1 MNWSSQPPGV
11 APPVAT
17 AGLPSR
23 SPVAISRG
31 HRLRAWAG
39 LMFAWP
45 LMSGSLKPSR
55 SGPSPRTW
63 LRVPAF
69 TFAAPQIKGTKRRPP
84 ALLTPTAG
92 VADQV

>member
-11 APPVAT
+11 APLSAT

-23 SPVAISRG
+23 IPVASSCG
-31 HRLRAWAG
+31 HRLSAWPG
-39 LMFAWP
+39 LMLAWP
-45 LMSGSLKPSR
+45 LMSGSLKLSR
-55 SGPSPRTW
+55 YRPSPRTW

-69 TFAAPQIKGTKRRPP
+69 TFAAPQINGTK
-84 ALLTPTAG
+84 LTPGGLAMPPAG